1 MQSNETQ
8 LTANETLVHDAG
20 TSTAWLK
27 AYSAGDEKL
36 QSLLA
41 RRFTPDHKMA
51 FDA

>member
-20 TSTAWLK
+20 TFTAWLK

-41 RRFTPDHKMA
+41 RFTPEYKVA